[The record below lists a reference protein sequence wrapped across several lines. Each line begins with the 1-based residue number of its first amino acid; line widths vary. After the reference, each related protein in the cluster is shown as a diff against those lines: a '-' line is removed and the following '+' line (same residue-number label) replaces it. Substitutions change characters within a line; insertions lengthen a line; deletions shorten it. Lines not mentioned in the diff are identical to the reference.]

1 MALSNHDQMQ
11 IRQYLLGKLSLEE
24 EQKIE
29 ERLVV
34 EDELF
39 DEFEISKDEVIE
51 EYCAGELSQSERLYL
66 EQNLLATAE
75 GRERHVFALTME
87 CFQRPPGVGSPVEDP
102 KRVAEPQRQPLEDPR
117 PLPLRT
123 EQPLSLHERQRP
135 RATPWFMQ
143 PRTLAL
149 AASVVIVAL
158 VGVLVLPK
166 LFSRGGGEEFTGPL
180 LASNITNRG
189 VEGALPAKIKLAPK
203 VATLKL
209 PLSVPKGF
217 PTGTKFQ
224 AKLDDRVSTK
234 PVDVVDFKDDVVSV
248 TIPADLL
255 PRGEYSVELS
265 ATTPDG
271 VAHPLPGA
279 YFFNIE

>member
-51 EYCAGELSQSERLYL
+51 EYCAGELSQNERLYL
-66 EQNLLATAE
+66 EQNLLATPE

-87 CFQRPPGVGSPVEDP
+87 CFQRPPVVAEVVEDP
-102 KRVAEPQRQPLEDPR
+102 HGLEDPQSQPPLEDPR
-117 PLPLRT
+117 PFPLHDRRR
-123 EQPLSLHERQRP
+123 L
-135 RATPWFMQ
+135 RATPWFLQ

-166 LFSRGGGEEFTGPL
+166 LFSRGGGEELTGPL

-189 VEGALPAKIKLAPK
+189 VEGPLPAKIKLTPK

-209 PLSVPKGF
+209 PLAVPKGF
-217 PTGTKFQ
+217 PAGTRFQ

-234 PVDVVDFKDDVVSV
+234 PVNVVEFRDEVVSV
-248 TIPADLL
+248 TIPAELL
-255 PRGEYSVELS
+255 ARGEYSVELS

-271 VAHPLPGA
+271 VTHPVPGA